1 MWNVYTSLYLLDID
15 NHISTGI
22 LKKAVDW
29 CGHYFLLL
37 ESCITRYYQKSWKRP
52 SFGPKMRFFKFREKS
67 MLGNLIF
74 SVKLQQHKGLK
85 SSQINF
91 RENSCAEV
99 FVQKG
104 GQNIIFKLQSIT
116 DRCIEFF
123 LFLAWSY
130 SSIKAEN

>member
-1 MWNVYTSLYLLDID
+1 M
-15 NHISTGI
+15 
-22 LKKAVDW
+22 
-29 CGHYFLLL
+29 
-37 ESCITRYYQKSWKRP
+37 Q
-52 SFGPKMRFFKFREKS
+52 
-67 MLGNLIF
+67 GNLIF

-99 FVQKG
+99 FMQKG

-123 LFLAWSY
+123 LFLA
-130 SSIKAEN
+130 

>member
-1 MWNVYTSLYLLDID
+1 
-15 NHISTGI
+15 
-22 LKKAVDW
+22 
-29 CGHYFLLL
+29 
-37 ESCITRYYQKSWKRP
+37 
-52 SFGPKMRFFKFREKS
+52 

-99 FVQKG
+99 FMQKG

-123 LFLAWSY
+123 
-130 SSIKAEN
+130 